1 MAILVRTCCCGC
13 DLRTGI
19 LLIGLFGFL
28 WSGLVIYQNV
38 KDYKAD
44 QAEEAEA
51 LKTLPISDKYKEA
64 VLKLSVVAIAFTV
77 VTVLVNVS
85 LLISYGTLNRY
96 LAYPWFFWQIFSLC
110 YSFGVTIFLIAIWD
124 GFTIVFALE
133 ILGWLLMVYFV
144 VVVYSYIETLRL
156 DPSAF
161 QMGGYVG
168 SQMQPPPY
176 VKFG

>member
-1 MAILVRTCCCGC
+1 MPFFA
-13 DLRTGI
+13 
-19 LLIGLFGFL
+19 
-28 WSGLVIYQNV
+28 
-38 KDYKAD
+38 
-44 QAEEAEA
+44 
-51 LKTLPISDKYKEA
+51 A

-124 GFTIVFALE
+124 GFTIFFAVE

-176 VKFG
+176 VKFGWSTRYSLRQTHVPVVITLVIFRDNEARYKWS

>member
-28 WSGLVIYQNV
+28 LSGFSLYQNV
-38 KDYKAD
+38 KNYKAD
-44 QAEEAEA
+44 HAEEAEA
-51 LKTLPISDKYKEA
+51 LKTLPISNKYREA

-77 VTVLVNVS
+77 VTVLVNVP
-85 LLISYGTLNRY
+85 LLISYGTLDRY
-96 LAYPWFFWQIFSLC
+96 LAYPWFFWHIFSLC
-110 YSFGVTIFLIAIWD
+110 YSFGVTIFFIAIWD
-124 GFTIVFALE
+124 GFSIVFGFE
-133 ILGWLLMVYFV
+133 ILVWLLMVYFII
-144 VVVYSYIETLRL
+144 VVYSYIETLRL

-168 SQMQPPPY
+168 AQMQPPPY